1 MVNST
6 SQVSAIPSDAIAS
19 LQTDGVLG
27 PTIVA
32 IDTRQSSEPP
42 LVGNGVLRS
51 MEYNLSKENTAH
63 ALEVMGNAMLKE
75 VQKMREEA
83 LPPVSAPS
91 K

>member
-1 MVNST
+1 MVIST

-27 PTIVA
+27 PTIVN
-32 IDTRQSSEPP
+32 
-42 LVGNGVLRS
+42 NGVLRS